1 MRLRLSDD
9 PDERLLQLLSHQLG
23 LATANAVVDQITD
36 AMNSLC
42 RERERQLAA
51 LKHEFACQIA
61 ALKADFAREVA
72 ALEAEL
78 QRARRDYCELKTLS
92 ELWPGEHVPMQ

>member
-9 PDERLLQLLSHQLG
+9 ADERLMQLLSHQLG

-36 AMNSLC
+36 AMNTLC

-51 LKHEFACQIA
+51 LKHQFDCQVA
-61 ALKADFAREVA
+61 ALRADFAREVA
-72 ALEAEL
+72 ALQAEL
-78 QRARRDYCELKTLS
+78 QEARRAYAQLQALS
-92 ELWPGEHVPMQ
+92 EWPNDRASVQ